1 MSHSTS
7 EPIQILVAEDE
18 PVSRLLLEQSLID
31 WGYAPV
37 ICSDGEEAWHSLQ
50 RAGAPRI
57 AVLDWMM
64 PNMDGLEV
72 CRAVRAAGQ
81 PIEPYLIILTARTG
95 QENVIRGLQAG
106 ADDYLTKPIDRGE
119 LEMRLQVAVRVISL
133 QQRLAERV
141 VELEAA
147 LGRVRQLHG
156 LLPICAYCKRI
167 RDDRNYWSQ
176 LETYLGQHSDVTF
189 SHGICPSCLERVMSE
204 SNEPER

>member
-1 MSHSTS
+1 MSPSAS

-18 PVSRLLLEQSLID
+18 PVSRHLLERSLLG

-37 ICSDGEEAWHSLQ
+37 ICCDGEEAWHTLQ
-50 RAGAPRI
+50 RDGAPRI

-64 PNMDGLEV
+64 PNMDGLAV

-81 PIEPYLIILTARTG
+81 AIEPYLIILTAHTG
-95 QENVIRGLQAG
+95 QENVVRGLQAG
-106 ADDYLTKPIDRGE
+106 ADDYLTKPVDHGE
-119 LEMRLQVAVRVISL
+119 LEMRLQVAVRVVSL

-176 LETYLGQHSDVTF
+176 LETYLGEHSDLTF
-189 SHGICPSCLERVMSE
+189 SHGICPNCLERVMSE